1 MRRSVFALLPLLL
14 LSALASG
21 CGGGGAGA
29 ASAAGNAG
37 VGGTDVLIV
46 TTAVD
51 PTKCKAAPADLVAA
65 IQKKMGSYS
74 LSHVFVTDDGD
85 LHIVAGRLAGPG
97 RSGTDIAT
105 FVATDTTS
113 AATIYAL
120 GPNAAQSSKW
130 PDAST
135 VTDVKAS
142 LGDDASVVA
151 NACAKSQ

>member
-1 MRRSVFALLPLLL
+1 MRRSALALCSLLL
-14 LSALASG
+14 LPALAG
-21 CGGGGAGA
+21 CGGGGSGA
-29 ASAAGNAG
+29 ASAAGNPG

-51 PTKCKAAPADLVAA
+51 PSKCKAAPADLVTA
-65 IQKKMGSYS
+65 IQKKMGAYS

-85 LHIVAGRLAGPG
+85 LKVVAGRLAGPG

-105 FVATDTTS
+105 FVATDETG

-135 VTDVKAS
+135 VSDVAAS
-142 LGDDASVVA
+142 LSDDASVVA